1 MRTLLI
7 FSFAVAGL
15 ASPAQPS
22 DRPQEIV
29 LRYDFQEG
37 SHGWLPGFT
46 DYSLLNGDLQ
56 RVAEIREL
64 PEEVARG
71 FKAYYLQSM
80 NRSDDMFMYLKKDLG
95 PEDGIE
101 AGRLYSVTIDIEV
114 ASNAPTGCFGVGGAP
129 GEGVWLKAGVSP
141 TEPVSILS
149 GDFLTLNLDKGNQ
162 SGGGQDAGIVSDIAN
177 GDPCESPHRYVLLHR
192 VYHHPKPVRSRWDGH
207 LWVFA
212 GTDSGFEGLT
222 GLYYYSIQV
231 TLRPIAE

>member
-1 MRTLLI
+1 MRTWLI
-7 FSFAVAGL
+7 FAMALSGL
-15 ASPAQPS
+15 SLPVNGS
-22 DRPQEIV
+22 DSSKEIV
-29 LRYDFQEG
+29 LRYDFQDG
-37 SHGWLPGFT
+37 SRGWLPGFS
-46 DYSLLNGDLQ
+46 DYSLMTSDLQ

-80 NRSDDMFMYLKKDLG
+80 NRSDDVFMYLKKELG
-95 PEDGIE
+95 HEEGLE

-114 ASNAPTGCFGVGGAP
+114 ASNAPTGCFGIGGAP

-141 TEPVSILS
+141 MEPVSILS
-149 GDFLTLNLDKGNQ
+149 GDFVTLNLDKGNQ
-162 SGGGQDAGIVSDIAN
+162 SGGGQDAGVVSDIAN

-192 VYHHPKPVRSRWDGH
+192 VYHHPKPVRSRLDGH
-207 LWVFA
+207 LWVFV

-231 TLRPIAE
+231 TLRPIRE